1 MRVTRH
7 DDAPREPRP
16 PAQRRS
22 FDEVLERTGAG
33 GATAGH
39 CTGAIAGASAS
50 APATQQGTQQ
60 GTPAPALPE
69 LREAARAIPPALW
82 AGRTAGGEGVEL
94 SFGRDLSVELRQG
107 AGGIELSIRTS
118 PALTRAAQVDLPAFL
133 KTLRGHGVVVVRAEV
148 RGRSHGSASRS
159 TPRRVGR

>member
-1 MRVTRH
+1 VTRH

-22 FDEVLERTGAG
+22 FDEALERNGAG

-39 CTGAIAGASAS
+39 CTGAMAGASAS
-50 APATQQGTQQ
+50 ASAMQQ

-94 SFGRDLSVELRQG
+94 SFGRDLSVELRQS
-107 AGGIELSIRTS
+107 AGGIELSIKTS

-148 RGRSHGSASRS
+148 RGRSHGSASRA